1 MQIVTLTTDSG
12 LQDFYVAAMK
22 GAVLKNIP
30 SATIIDVSHSVKP
43 FDVAEAAFQLHCCY
57 KDFPD
62 GTIHIIGVDSEPNFN
77 SNVPS
82 LPTIMYYKKQ
92 YFISNDN
99 GFYGAF
105 LDDDVPEAM
114 YRFSAVKSFPEMS
127 TFTAKNCFIELA
139 AKIIAKT
146 PIESFAEPVFSYKKA
161 FSQKPIIEQFLI
173 QGTVIHI
180 DSFGNIITNVS
191 RADFERFGEGT
202 PFVIYYLNKNYHID
216 QISTYY
222 NDVSSGERLA
232 IFNSNNLLEI
242 AINRG
247 ANGSTGGAAKL
258 FGIRLGEI
266 IRIEFTPAG
275 SRPDIHS
282 LF

>member
-30 SATIIDVSHSVKP
+30 SAAIIDVSHSVKP

-57 KDFPD
+57 RDFPD
-62 GTIHIIGVDSEPNFN
+62 GTIHIVGVDSEPNFN
-77 SNVPS
+77 SQVPS
-82 LPTIMYYKKQ
+82 LPTIMFYKNQ

-99 GFYGAF
+99 GFFGAF
-105 LDDDVPEAM
+105 LDDDVPEAL
-114 YRFSAVKSFPEMS
+114 YRFGAVASFPEMLS
-127 TFTAKNCFIELA
+127 FTAKNCFIYLA
-139 AKIIAKT
+139 AKIISKT
-146 PIESFAEPVFSYKKA
+146 PIESFAEPVFTYKKA
-161 FSQKPIIEQFLI
+161 FSQKPIIEQYLI

-180 DSFGNIITNVS
+180 DTFGNIITNVKKS
-191 RADFERFGEGT
+191 DFERFGKDT
-202 PFVIYYLNKNYHID
+202 PFIIYYLNKNYHID

-222 NDVSSGERLA
+222 NDVTSGERLA

-258 FGIRLGEI
+258 FGVRVGEI

-275 SRPDIHS
+275 SRTDIHS